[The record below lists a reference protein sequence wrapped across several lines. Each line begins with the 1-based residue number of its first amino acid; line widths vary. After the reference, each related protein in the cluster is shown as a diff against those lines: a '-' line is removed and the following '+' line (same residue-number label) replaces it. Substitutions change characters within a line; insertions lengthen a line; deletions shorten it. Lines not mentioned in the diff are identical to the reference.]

1 MLAIIQAQPRYLGT
15 IYSLIRELAK
25 HEGILDKIQITEQ
38 QLGEL
43 LFGVNPYHFVA
54 VALVNGNVVGIA
66 MYNITYHNICFN
78 AVPGIYLENLFVS
91 PEFRG
96 QGIGKALLTYVAG
109 EAKAKNCSRVEW
121 WVKRNNSAAS
131 HFYKSMG
138 AIELA
143 DLAIYKCE
151 KTCIDKLTE
160 NHE

>member
-1 MLAIIQAQPRYLGT
+1 MFSIIQAQPQYLGI

-25 HEGILDKIQITEQ
+25 HEGILDKNKITEA
-38 QLGEL
+38 QLGQL
-43 LFGVNPYHFVA
+43 LFNANPYHFVA

-66 MYNITYHNICFN
+66 MYNLTYHNICFN
-78 AVPGIYLENLFVS
+78 AVPGIYLENLFVAS
-91 PEFRG
+91 EFRG

-121 WVKRNNSAAS
+121 WVKRHNTAAS
-131 HFYKSMG
+131 DFYKSMG
-138 AIELA
+138 AIELG

-160 NHE
+160 NNE